1 MFKNRLL
8 LNQKRFLSFSNDKN
22 YIKQELK
29 NDNPNKFEK
38 TDKPIINII
47 LFNQIFRNENAN
59 TRNVSL
65 FRNKSNHI
73 FNNNIKL
80 LSYKKNLSKNYIS
93 ENLSLEN
100 SKKIMM
106 NNNCLIKN
114 KLNISKDYFDK
125 INELLKKNS
134 TRFHINKRF
143 AQIFKDKKNSSNSF
157 NNISNRTIN
166 RHDSLCNLENNK
178 QKTIIKRK
186 SEILT
191 TRKISKK
198 LFNKDINGIL
208 VNKGGKKKLKYK
220 IIGTLTTEPNHKT
233 LTKAYKT

>member
-8 LNQKRFLSFSNDKN
+8 LNQKRFLSFSNYKK
-22 YIKQELK
+22 YIKQALN
-29 NDNPNKFEK
+29 NDNPNKIENS
-38 TDKPIINII
+38 DKPIINII

-80 LSYKKNLSKNYIS
+80 LSYKTTLSKINIS
-93 ENLSLEN
+93 ENISLEN
-100 SKKIMM
+100 SKKIIV
-106 NNNCLIKN
+106 NNNRLIKN

-125 INELLKKNS
+125 MNELLKKNS

-143 AQIFKDKKNSSNSF
+143 AQIFKDKKNISNSF
-157 NNISNRTIN
+157 NNNISNKAIN
-166 RHDSLCNLENNK
+166 RNDSFVPLENNK
-178 QKTIIKRK
+178 LQTVKKRR

-191 TRKISKK
+191 SRKICKK

-233 LTKAYKT
+233 ITKT

>member
-8 LNQKRFLSFSNDKN
+8 LDQKRFLSFSNYKN
-22 YIKQELK
+22 YIKQALN
-29 NDNPNKFEK
+29 NDNQNKFEK
-38 TDKPIINII
+38 ADKPIINII

-80 LSYKKNLSKNYIS
+80 LSYKKNLSKINIS
-93 ENLSLEN
+93 ENISLEN
-100 SKKIMM
+100 CKKIMM
-106 NNNCLIKN
+106 NNNRLIKN

-125 INELLKKNS
+125 MNELLKKNS

-157 NNISNRTIN
+157 NNNISNKTIN
-166 RHDSLCNLENNK
+166 RHNSFGPSENNK
-178 QKTIIKRK
+178 PQIIKKRK

-220 IIGTLTTEPNHKT
+220 IIGTLTTEPNHKII
-233 LTKAYKT
+233 TKT